1 MAGSAILDLLLV
13 LLLIAALINGYRSG
27 LFRSV
32 FGIVGLI
39 AGGIAAYFVVPLVG
53 SWVTEPE
60 WRTPASIAAALLL
73 IFIGLSI
80 GSSIGSALRS
90 GVRRIKLGPVD
101 RVLGAVFT
109 AVASALVASMVAMSV
124 GSLGVPYLSPAIAS
138 STVIGGID
146 RLTPDPV
153 KTFIAQLRSA
163 AVNQG
168 LPRVVDAFS
177 GPAPEIPVFDTDNPA
192 LALAEQSVVRITGTA
207 YSCGQ
212 SQSGTGFVVSE
223 DRIVT
228 NAHVVAGVTS
238 PVIESPSGEAL
249 QGEIVYFDS
258 VKDLAVIAVEG
269 FSAAPLELTDNLPPG
284 SLAVADGYPF
294 GGPFVSDPAE
304 VLNASSLSVADIY
317 GQDPTPRQ
325 VYTLASDVQQGES
338 GGPLLN
344 EAGQV
349 AGVIFAKSTD
359 TANVGYALAMEEV
372 APVANGAAALGTTVS
387 SGTCVRG

>member
-1 MAGSAILDLLLV
+1 VI
-13 LLLIAALINGYRSG
+13 LLIAALVNGYRSG
-27 LFRSV
+27 LFRSL
-32 FGIVGLI
+32 FSILGLI

-53 SWVTEPE
+53 SWVSEPD
-60 WRTPASIAAALLL
+60 WRTPASIAAALVL
-73 IFIGLSI
+73 IYLGLSLGSAI
-80 GSSIGSALRS
+80 GSILRR
-90 GVRRIKLGPVD
+90 GVNRIKLGPVD
-101 RVLGAVFT
+101 RILGGVFT
-109 AVASALVASMVAMSV
+109 AAAAALVSSMVAMSV
-124 GSLGVPYLSPAIAS
+124 GAFGVPLLSPAIAS
-138 STVIGGID
+138 STVISGIE

-163 AVNQG
+163 AVTQG
-168 LPRVVDAFS
+168 LPRVVDAFT
-177 GPAPEIPVFDTDNPA
+177 GPSPELPDFDTDNPA

-212 SQSGTGFVVSE
+212 SQSGTGFVVSD

-238 PVIESPSGEAL
+238 PVIESPSGESL

-258 VKDLAVIAVEG
+258 VDDLAVIAVDG
-269 FSAAPLELTDNLPPG
+269 FSAAPLTLTGNLAAG
-284 SLAVADGYPF
+284 SRAVADGYPF

-304 VLNASSLSVADIY
+304 VLSVGELNVADIY
-317 GQDPTPRQ
+317 GQDPTSRQ

-344 EAGQV
+344 DAGQV
-349 AGVIFAKSTD
+349 AGVIFAKSID

-372 APVANGAAALGTTVS
+372 SPVASGAAALSAPVS

>member
-1 MAGSAILDLLLV
+1 MAGSTILDLLLV
-13 LLLIAALINGYRSG
+13 LLLIAALINGFRSG

-32 FGIVGLI
+32 FGILGLI

-53 SWVTEPE
+53 SWVPEPE

-80 GSSIGSALRS
+80 GGAIGSALRR
-90 GVRRIKLGPVD
+90 GVARIKLGPVD
-101 RVLGAVFT
+101 RVLGGVFS
-109 AVASALVASMVAMSV
+109 AAAAALVASMVAMSV
-124 GSLGVPYLSPAIAS
+124 GSLGVPFLSPAIAS

-168 LPRVVDAFS
+168 LPRVVDAFT

-238 PVIESPSGEAL
+238 PVIESPSGESL

-258 VKDLAVIAVEG
+258 VDDLAVIAVEG
-269 FSAAPLELTDNLPPG
+269 FSAAPLELTENLAPG

-304 VLNASSLSVADIY
+304 VLSVGSLSVADIY

-344 EAGQV
+344 DAGQV

-372 APVANGAAALGTTVS
+372 APVANGAAALSAPVS